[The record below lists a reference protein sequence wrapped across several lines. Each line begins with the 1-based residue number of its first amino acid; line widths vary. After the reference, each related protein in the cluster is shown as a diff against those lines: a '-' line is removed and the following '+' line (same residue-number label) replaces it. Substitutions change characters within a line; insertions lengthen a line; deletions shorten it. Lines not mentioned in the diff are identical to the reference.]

1 MGIEC
6 VHFVGGGPR
15 GRGLQALQ
23 SPMLEVIPEPLAV
36 VLGGCLPEPRFPPW
50 TESVGQL
57 AADLGSLGGGQGPP
71 RAGRAVT
78 GPDFLS
84 QVLQPRV
91 PPGPSPTLENG
102 GAPSPGLPA
111 EALGSGPESP
121 RLDSLEAG
129 SPRHPQRPETQSP
142 AAPGP
147 PLRPPETLGSPA
159 AGPPDEGSCHLPLSP
174 GVPAV
179 AALETP
185 RPGSPQVP
193 ELAGHPS
200 LERSLP
206 AVSQSLMGG
215 GELPD
220 LPRTFASGDGVAP
233 GVEDRPASSLA
244 QRRFSEGVLSPPGPD
259 REQLGGSLAALPQA
273 QGGPSTL
280 DHPLGSG
287 TESSW
292 SLSQS
297 FEWTF
302 PTRPAGLGVRRLDSP
317 PPSPITEAAEAAE
330 AAEAGDGAASTHEE
344 AGNWA
349 TSTRE
354 EARGGAVGA
363 AEARDR
369 SASIREGPGGGAT
382 STREEAGDGAVS
394 TCEEPGDGATSIREE
409 ARDGAVSTREE
420 PGDGAASIREE
431 AGDRA
436 ASTREEPR
444 GGATSTREEAG
455 DWPVSTREEGASQ
468 PGPGAPSAA
477 EGPGRP
483 ASWGPGDDPGS
494 SLSPTGG
501 AEDHPLESPPTA
513 GDPPGPALP
522 QVDET
527 LAERE
532 SPPPAREAALRILE
546 PVLGQE
552 QPAPPDQ
559 PCVLFVDAPEPG
571 QALSAEEDTVALA
584 VAETTRPR
592 TAVQDPRRASPEPA
606 GPENSSQWLD
616 DLLAS
621 PPPSARRGAP
631 SELKDA
637 QTPSACSE
645 VRGALG
651 GVRGGSQG
659 LRGASLF

>member
-1 MGIEC
+1 MD
-6 VHFVGGGPR
+6 
-15 GRGLQALQ
+15 A
-23 SPMLEVIPEPLAV
+23 
-36 VLGGCLPEPRFPPW
+36 
-50 TESVGQL
+50 
-57 AADLGSLGGGQGPP
+57 
-71 RAGRAVT
+71 
-78 GPDFLS
+78 
-84 QVLQPRV
+84 
-91 PPGPSPTLENG
+91 
-102 GAPSPGLPA
+102 
-111 EALGSGPESP
+111 
-121 RLDSLEAG
+121 LEA
-129 SPRHPQRPETQSP
+129 
-142 AAPGP
+142 
-147 PLRPPETLGSPA
+147 
-159 AGPPDEGSCHLPLSP
+159 
-174 GVPAV
+174 
-179 AALETP
+179 P
-185 RPGSPQVP
+185 RPGSPQVL

-200 LERSLP
+200 PERSLP
-206 AVSQSLMGG
+206 AASQSLTEG

-220 LPRTFASGDGVAP
+220 PPRTFTSGDRVAP
-233 GVEDRPASSLA
+233 GDEDRPAGGLA
-244 QRRFSEGVLSPPGPD
+244 QRRFSEGVLRPPGPD

-330 AAEAGDGAASTHEE
+330 AAEAGD
-344 AGNWA
+344 WA
-349 TSTRE
+349 
-354 EARGGAVGA
+354 
-363 AEARDR
+363 
-369 SASIREGPGGGAT
+369 ASIREEPGGGAA
-382 STREEAGDGAVS
+382 STREEAGEG
-394 TCEEPGDGATSIREE
+394 
-409 ARDGAVSTREE
+409 
-420 PGDGAASIREE
+420 
-431 AGDRA
+431 A
-436 ASTREEPR
+436 ASTREEPG
-444 GGATSTREEAG
+444 GGAAST
-455 DWPVSTREEGASQ
+455 WEEGASQ

-483 ASWGPGDDPGS
+483 ASWGLGDDPGS
-494 SLSPTGG
+494 SQSPNGG
-501 AEDHPLESPPTA
+501 GEGHPLESLPTA

-522 QVDET
+522 QADET
-527 LAERE
+527 LSERE
-532 SPPPAREAALRILE
+532 PPPPAQEAALRMLE

-559 PCVLFVDAPEPG
+559 PCVLFVGAPEPG
-571 QALSAEEDTVALA
+571 QALSAEEDPEALA

-645 VRGALG
+645 VRRWASGGLLVLTRMPCIESLG
-651 GVRGGSQG
+651 SSREQAPVPLPRRSIPPAQ
-659 LRGASLF
+659 LAEQRVWAAA